1 MGVLDRA
8 IAIGPIG
15 LGLAAVGR
23 PAYINL
29 GRDQDLG
36 ANRTREE
43 LERRAHDLMDA
54 GFAAGVRYFDAAR
67 SYGLAESFLSSWLAS
82 RRPAREALVIGSKW
96 GYAYT
101 GDWDM
106 DAPVQEQKDLSVERL
121 RGQLDETR
129 ALLGD
134 RLDLYQIHSAT
145 IESGVLEDDELIAE
159 LRSLRGSGVAIGFTA
174 TGARQSD
181 TIDRALELELFDT
194 VQATWNLHERSAGPA
209 LERAHQAGLQVIVK
223 EALANGRLAEHAAP
237 PQLRDAAQK
246 LGIGPDALAIA
257 AVIDQPWSDVVLSG
271 PVSTPMLASNLR
283 ALELSAAPE
292 LGELAEPAELYWSI
306 RSSLPWS

>member
-8 IAIGPIG
+8 IATCPIG
-15 LGLAAVGR
+15 VGLAAVGR

-36 ANRTREE
+36 DNRSREA
-43 LERRAHDLMDA
+43 LEQRAHSLMDA

-67 SYGLAESFLSSWLAS
+67 SYGLAEAFLSSWLAS
-82 RRPAREALVIGSKW
+82 RQPAREALVIGSKW

-101 GDWDM
+101 GNWDM
-106 DAPVQEQKDLSVERL
+106 NAPVQEQKDLTADQFR
-121 RGQLDETR
+121 RQLGETR
-129 ALLGD
+129 ELLGD

-145 IESGVLEDDELIAE
+145 IESGVLDDSELIAE
-159 LRSLRGSGVAIGFTA
+159 LRTLRGSGVAVGFTA
-174 TGARQSD
+174 TGPRQSD

-209 LERAHQAGLQVIVK
+209 LERAHRAGLQVIIK

-237 PQLRDAAQK
+237 PELREAARG
-246 LGIGPDALAIA
+246 LGVGPDALAIA
-257 AVIDQPWSDVVLSG
+257 AVVAQPWSDVVLSG
-271 PVSTPMLASNLR
+271 AVNPAMLSSNLR
-283 ALELSAAPE
+283 ALELDTVPE
-292 LGELAEPAELYWSI
+292 LPELAEPAERYWST
-306 RSSLPWS
+306 RSSLPWQ